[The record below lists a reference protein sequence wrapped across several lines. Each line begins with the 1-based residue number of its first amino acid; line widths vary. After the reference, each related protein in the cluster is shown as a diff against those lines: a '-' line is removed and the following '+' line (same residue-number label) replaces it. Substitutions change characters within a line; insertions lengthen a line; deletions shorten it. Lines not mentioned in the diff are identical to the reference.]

1 MSLHDDIVSK
11 AFQVGEFV
19 VVEFLLVLSFKN
31 LQCSLNM
38 VVFNVMW
45 FCLYD
50 HWLHSGFSVV
60 EKTLVENQATMMH
73 RFVYTIIWQKPN

>member
-38 VVFNVMW
+38 VVFNVM
-45 FCLYD
+45 C
-50 HWLHSGFSVV
+50 GF
-60 EKTLVENQATMMH
+60 ACM
-73 RFVYTIIWQKPN
+73 IIGFIRVFQ